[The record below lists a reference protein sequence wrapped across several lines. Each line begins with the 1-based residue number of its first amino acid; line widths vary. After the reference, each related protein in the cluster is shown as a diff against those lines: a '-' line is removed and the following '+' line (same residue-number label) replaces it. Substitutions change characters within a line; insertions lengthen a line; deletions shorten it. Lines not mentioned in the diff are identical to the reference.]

1 MPRMVICGRMILHTY
16 AHVGKQNALAL
27 QNAVAY
33 QFHQNGVDEVLIAV
47 GRRLVFV
54 ETIKL
59 DAIAEQLD

>member
-27 QNAVAY
+27 QNAVAH

-59 DAIAEQLD
+59 AAIAEQLE